1 MMATQETLAKAMVAR
16 RIPSR
21 ARYTGLDNVIELAP
35 SAQLQTSLEET
46 SSLREEYTWEK
57 LGHVIM
63 GHWARGEVPMHP
75 GNGTRDDYRDRWLD
89 ERFARLDDRLNHH
102 TQVVEQRLS
111 AYEAKLD
118 QFLLEMRD
126 RDNQRHA
133 ENVSIQQ
140 TLSSLQT
147 SNKQVIMALIIG
159 FVSIAVA
166 IIAGLLLQPIL
177 TPPQAP
183 LQ

>member
-1 MMATQETLAKAMVAR
+1 MVR
-16 RIPSR
+16 RS
-21 ARYTGLDNVIELAP
+21 
-35 SAQLQTSLEET
+35 
-46 SSLREEYTWEK
+46 
-57 LGHVIM
+57 
-63 GHWARGEVPMHP
+63 
-75 GNGTRDDYRDRWLD
+75 
-89 ERFARLDDRLNHH
+89 FARLDDRLNHH
-102 TQVVEQRLS
+102 TQVVEQCLS

-126 RDNQRHA
+126 QDNQRHA

-177 TPPQAP
+177 TPPHAP